1 MTVASFAKIFSKK
14 QSQKKKL
21 RTQRNCSKKA
31 KRKQRVKFTNIWITI
46 NYSKHTVPQYK
57 TTKCTKSLGENEQYS
72 INLPVIF
79 WSRFACFDRSLC
91 FDRNCYTQREILLS
105 IAFFLFI
112 AFLVRL
118 WNSSVVYMN
127 ICIFLA
133 MTFLLLLL
141 SIVDNL
147 PKIDV
152 LLKKLNKPI
161 SVLISHSLINAMYR
175 LSRRILRMRNNIFLS
190 VVSVNCFVIF
200 FCFYFQIC
208 LFITD
213 DCGDGFLVNEA
224 NLFFETGETD
234 NWNKLIVHQQKFN

>member
-1 MTVASFAKIFSKK
+1 MTQRQYVRLNCWYPLLRTSTSWRISLLVINIIKKWFIGAVRNFFAMTVASFAKIFSKK

-46 NYSKHTVPQYK
+46 NYSKHIVPQYK

-127 ICIFLA
+127 MYFSRDDFFA
-133 MTFLLLLL
+133 VVV
-141 SIVDNL
+141 VD
-147 PKIDV
+147 
-152 LLKKLNKPI
+152 
-161 SVLISHSLINAMYR
+161 
-175 LSRRILRMRNNIFLS
+175 
-190 VVSVNCFVIF
+190 C
-200 FCFYFQIC
+200 
-208 LFITD
+208 
-213 DCGDGFLVNEA
+213 
-224 NLFFETGETD
+224 
-234 NWNKLIVHQQKFN
+234 W